1 MDGRERVRLRA
12 VASKRESW
20 GLEISGSAIHEM
32 LAFVT
37 YLNIIKQ
44 HLTYVG
50 TGNVLKG
57 TVHRQL
63 TGVESGT
70 NR

>member
-1 MDGRERVRLRA
+1 MAYYV
-12 VASKRESW
+12 
-20 GLEISGSAIHEM
+20 
-32 LAFVT
+32 
-37 YLNIIKQ
+37 IIFPAPNLYTFYKK
-44 HLTYVG
+44 LFTKFTWPWDCVEG
-50 TGNVLKG
+50 IPVLKG